1 MYDNNIYILYSCDNL
16 KSPDTM
22 SIIGIFSSFENLKVA
37 IKDELQE
44 AKMYLNK
51 NINLIKDHHELNQWL
66 EYGHIEAYQPNRR
79 IT

>member
-22 SIIGIFSSFENLKVA
+22 SIIGIFSSFENLKTA
-37 IKDELQE
+37 IKEE
-44 AKMYLNK
+44 IKEENMRLNK
-51 NINLIKDHHELNQWL
+51 SINLIKTYDDLNQWL

-79 IT
+79 LS